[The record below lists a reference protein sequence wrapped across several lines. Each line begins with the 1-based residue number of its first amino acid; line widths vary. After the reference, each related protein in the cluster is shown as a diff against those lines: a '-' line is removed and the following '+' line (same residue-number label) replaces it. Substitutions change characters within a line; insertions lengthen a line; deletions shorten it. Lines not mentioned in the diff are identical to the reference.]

1 MKRSPQKAGL
11 YAWQYASL
19 IGSVNERR
27 NFQINL
33 IWVLCLKWR
42 GEFLNCLRCSAL
54 ALLLHS
60 TVMCLILYSYAER
73 ALQNFLAWV
82 VPSWG
87 QAGWGGWGTCVA
99 FDVEEKELSVPREL
113 VVGGVT
119 GPSLRATM
127 G

>member
-42 GEFLNCLRCSAL
+42 GEFLNCLCCSAL

-60 TVMCLILYSYAER
+60 TVMCLILYLCEER
-73 ALQNFLAWV
+73 ALRNF
-82 VPSWG
+82 
-87 QAGWGGWGTCVA
+87 
-99 FDVEEKELSVPREL
+99 
-113 VVGGVT
+113 
-119 GPSLRATM
+119 
-127 G
+127 